1 MLKNFIRHYLE
12 KPFRYILGI
21 FLIGL
26 FLGLVYAVLNKAQS
40 DEHMM
45 GYPPGM
51 LSAVPL
57 PLYCGNSMDMLL
69 LTKENFGMLYQG
81 SAEVRRNGITT
92 GDILGTMSFW
102 YNKDTKRGV
111 FYMTLKES
119 QFTCLLSYGV
129 NWSFDTDNMLDIINE
144 EIK

>member
-1 MLKNFIRHYLE
+1 
-12 KPFRYILGI
+12 
-21 FLIGL
+21 
-26 FLGLVYAVLNKAQS
+26 
-40 DEHMM
+40 
-45 GYPPGM
+45 
-51 LSAVPL
+51 
-57 PLYCGNSMDMLL
+57 
-69 LTKENFGMLYQG
+69 MLYQG